1 MYDVNR
7 QASVRAD
14 SNARV
19 AYIDRDSFIRLFGSM
34 EDMLKR
40 NQDRYQ
46 MSIGSQKRLVMAW
59 SLSDSYKEYYD
70 SKYAGS
76 LKDKRLIV
84 NVNRALYF
92 FLSTLQISNHNPES
106 LQLVSNVVLKALTC
120 HFDELFQHSILLLKV
135 AYLL

>member
-59 SLSDSYKEYYD
+59 SLSDSFKEYYD
-70 SKYAGS
+70 
-76 LKDKRLIV
+76 
-84 NVNRALYF
+84 
-92 FLSTLQISNHNPES
+92 
-106 LQLVSNVVLKALTC
+106 
-120 HFDELFQHSILLLKV
+120 
-135 AYLL
+135 